1 MTADNENSI
10 QSQGLYVWQA
20 DNLLAAT
27 TAVDGHWQFSEG
39 QLSEGQAAS
48 ENNVTSTRI
57 ATDTRTIKAGDIFL
71 ALTGDNFDGHDYI
84 ELAASKGAVAA
95 IVSKPVATAHSIGQL
110 VVSDTRLAL
119 GQLASYR
126 RQQHKDLTVIAITG
140 SSGKTTCKEMLGSIF
155 GRLAPTLITRG
166 NLNNDLGVPMMLLEL
181 SDHHRYAILE
191 LGANHIGEI
200 AYTTEIVQPDV
211 ACILNIGTAHLGEF
225 GSREGICQ
233 TKAEIFHTLSDSQ
246 FAIVP
251 DKDDFTNQLRRIAEK
266 HTTNVIGFGNTDVSA
281 SHLDVEPERSEFK
294 LHIGS
299 QVHDINLPLAG
310 EHNVSNALAAAACAH
325 ALNIDISDIVIG
337 LENARP
343 AKGRLNSQLLG
354 MHRLIDDTYNANPH
368 SVRAAAKVL
377 AAQTGT
383 QVMVLGDIGELGEAA
398 ISEHQSLG
406 RTIATAGIDVL
417 LCVGEYAPYT
427 VAGAQEIADISAHAF
442 TDKDQLL
449 QYLQSYLQ
457 AQQAQ
462 PCTVLFK
469 GSRSMQMET
478 LINALV
484 EE

>member
-27 TAVDGHWQFSEG
+27 ASVDGHWQ
-39 QLSEGQAAS
+39 LNDGQAGL
-48 ENNVTSTRI
+48 ENHVTSTRI

-84 ELAASKGAVAA
+84 ELAASQGAVAA
-95 IVSKPVATAHSIGQL
+95 IVSKPVATSHSIAQL
-110 VVSDTRLAL
+110 MVSDTRLAL

-126 RQQHKDLTVIAITG
+126 RQQHKNLTVIAITG

-181 SDHHRYAILE
+181 TDHHRYAILE

-233 TKAEIFHTLSDSQ
+233 TKAEIYHTLNDNQ

-266 HTTNVIGFGNTDVSA
+266 HTANVIGFGNTNVSA

-325 ALNIDISDIVIG
+325 ALNIDINDIVIG

-368 SVRAAAKVL
+368 AVRAAAKVL

-383 QVMVLGDIGELGEAA
+383 QIMVLGDIAELGEAA

-417 LCVGEYAPYT
+417 LCVGEYASYT

-442 TDKDQLL
+442 ADKGSLL
-449 QYLQSYLQ
+449 KYLQSYLQ

>member
-1 MTADNENSI
+1 MTADNDNSI

-27 TAVDGHWQFSEG
+27 KTFAGHWQFGAVPVES
-39 QLSEGQAAS
+39 
-48 ENNVTSTRI
+48 NNDANKPISSTRI
-57 ATDTRTIKAGDIFL
+57 ATDTRTIKTGDIFL
-71 ALTGDNFDGHDYI
+71 ALTGDNFDGHDYLDIAI
-84 ELAASKGAVAA
+84 EKGAVAA
-95 IVSKPVATAHSIGQL
+95 IVSRPVAADIAQL
-110 VVSDTRLAL
+110 VVDDTRLAL
-119 GQLASYR
+119 GQLAAYR

-200 AYTTEIVQPDV
+200 AYTAEIVQPDV

-233 TKAEIFHTLSDSQ
+233 TKAEIYHTLHDNQ

-266 HTTNVIGFGNTDVSA
+266 HTPNVIGFGNTDVSA

-299 QVHDINLPLAG
+299 EVHDINLPLAG
-310 EHNVSNALAAAACAH
+310 EHNVNNALAAAACAH
-325 ALNIDISDIVIG
+325 ALNIDISDIVVG

-354 MHRLIDDTYNANPH
+354 LHRLIDDTYNANPH

-406 RTIATAGIDVL
+406 RTIATTGINVL

-427 VAGAQEIADISAHAF
+427 VAGAQEISAINAHAF
-442 TDKDQLL
+442 ADKDSLL
-449 QYLQSYLQ
+449 AYLQSYLQ

-469 GSRSMQMET
+469 GSRSMEMET

>member
-1 MTADNENSI
+1 MTADNDNSI

-27 TAVDGHWQFSEG
+27 KTLAGHWQFGAVPVES
-39 QLSEGQAAS
+39 
-48 ENNVTSTRI
+48 NNDANKPISSTRI

-71 ALTGDNFDGHDYI
+71 ALTGDNFDGHDYLDIAI
-84 ELAASKGAVAA
+84 EKGAVAA
-95 IVSKPVATAHSIGQL
+95 IVSRPIAADIAQL
-110 VVSDTRLAL
+110 VVDDTRLAL
-119 GQLASYR
+119 GQLAAYR

-233 TKAEIFHTLSDSQ
+233 TKAEIYHTLHDNQ

-266 HTTNVIGFGNTDVSA
+266 HTPNVIGFGNTDVSA

-299 QVHDINLPLAG
+299 EVHDINLPLAG
-310 EHNVSNALAAAACAH
+310 EHNVNNALAAAACAH
-325 ALNIDISDIVIG
+325 ALNIDISDIVVG

-406 RTIATAGIDVL
+406 RTIATTGINVL
-417 LCVGEYAPYT
+417 LCVGQYAPYT
-427 VAGAQEIADISAHAF
+427 VAGAQEISAINAHAF
-442 TDKDQLL
+442 ADKDSLL
-449 QYLQSYLQ
+449 AYLQSYLQ

-469 GSRSMQMET
+469 GSRSMEMET